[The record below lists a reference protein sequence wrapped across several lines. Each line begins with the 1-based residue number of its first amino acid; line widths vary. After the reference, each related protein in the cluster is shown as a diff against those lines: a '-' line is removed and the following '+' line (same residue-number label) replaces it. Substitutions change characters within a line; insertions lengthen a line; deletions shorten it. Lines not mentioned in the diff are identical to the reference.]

1 MLPWAFLLG
10 TVRAT
15 PDGQGGRRG
24 AGTGGL
30 SPPLPH
36 RPSASPAPPPPL
48 PSRAPP
54 SLPAHCPPALSLC
67 PFPSYDPSPGGAGGA
82 RPGRRGGGRAGRHGR
97 LLCATPAAPE
107 PGGPWA
113 PCSLGPGG
121 QGSPACLVSGVPLCG
136 EEASTTPEPSR
147 DRGEPE
153 TGPLPTPGN
162 PGARSQGMCGV
173 PAGVRRERQ
182 VAAVAP
188 LGPGPPPPSCYPLW
202 APCPSLR
209 GIPQPRLC
217 LATAYSSPLLHL
229 SSPVLTSALGPSGHQ
244 HLLLSCPSRPRRSPC
259 DLS

>member
-10 TVRAT
+10 TVRPLRT
-15 PDGQGGRRG
+15 GSRG
-24 AGTGGL
+24 AGTRGL

-36 RPSASPAPPPPL
+36 RPSASPASPPPL

-54 SLPAHCPPALSLC
+54 SLPAQCPPALSLC
-67 PFPSYDPSPGGAGGA
+67 PFPSCDPSPGWGGGLGGGA
-82 RPGRRGGGRAGRHGR
+82 GGGRAGQHGR
-97 LLCATPAAPE
+97 LLCATPAVPK
-107 PGGPWA
+107 PGGPWV
-113 PCSLGPGG
+113 PCSLGPGR
-121 QGSPACLVSGVPLCG
+121 QGSLVCLVSGVLLCG
-136 EEASTTPEPSR
+136 KEASTTPEPSQ

-162 PGARSQGMCGV
+162 PGASSQGMCGV
-173 PAGVRRERQ
+173 PAGVPRERQ

-229 SSPVLTSALGPSGHQ
+229 SSPMLTSALGPSGHQ
-244 HLLLSCPSRPRRSPC
+244 HLLPSCPSRPRRSPC